1 MLTRSLTLVALA
13 LLSAACG
20 ESTSDTGGTGG
31 TSSDAGSDV
40 VIDAEPPVEAGAC
53 NALAQH
59 WPNFGQTHVEICSD
73 VSYPSSPPTS
83 GNHYGSWPQFKTYA
97 DPLPYGF
104 MVHGMEHGAVVFS
117 YNCPSGCADE
127 VARAQKL
134 IDEQL
139 PGDVFCAAQGVDRQ
153 RVILTPD
160 PGLKSKWAAAAWQWS
175 LNADCF
181 DEETFLNFY
190 EAHYDQ
196 APEHICSDGI
206 DVSPEGGIPE
216 DCGPPR

>member
-1 MLTRSLTLVALA
+1 MLDRSLALVALT
-13 LLSAACG
+13 LLLHGCG
-20 ESTSDTGGTGG
+20 ESTSSSSADGGG
-31 TSSDAGSDV
+31 SDAGSD
-40 VIDAEPPVEAGAC
+40 AAFEGGEPFEAGAC
-53 NALAQH
+53 NALGQH

-73 VSYPSSPPTS
+73 VSYQTSPPTS
-83 GNHYGSWPQFKTYA
+83 GNHYGSWPQFKTYSN
-97 DPLPYGF
+97 PLPYGF

-117 YNCPSGCADE
+117 YNCPEGCAAE

-139 PGDVFCAAQGVDRQ
+139 PGDVFCAEQGVDRR

-160 PGLKSKWAAAAWQWS
+160 TGLKSRWAAAAWTWS

-181 DEETFLNFY
+181 DEQTFLDFY

-196 APEHICSDGI
+196 APEHICGDGI
-206 DVSPEGGIPE
+206 DVSPDAGIPE